1 MGELEHQ
8 PNQGSEMSNT
18 GTNPRN
24 GTPHSKGAEQILQDV
39 TQDLRSLQQDV
50 VSSLSQDISRL
61 QAERS
66 RLQNEVE
73 KLQSQ
78 QQTLQ
83 SQHQVFLTQQQI
95 AQQKLWAKQLAQTM
109 AGYLY
114 NLLAQ
119 RFSQLPGD
127 AGPNLPP
134 ADQSANSQQSQQALS
149 LLDATLSQTLA
160 SLQSD
165 LNMYHSGLSQQID
178 RMQTL
183 EQQGEA
189 LLEAL
194 VSRLNQQLQTV
205 GTVPP
210 SQPAAYSPPPDIAAP
225 PARSGLPEPDL
236 FNPPAAPNGVPTV
249 GGDSHRVLFGNR
261 PADRH
266 SIRKEFDDSLPP
278 EDVPP
283 VPAPSPAAP
292 APRPAPTVM
301 VSSSPLNTSTLAG
314 IVLVGLL
321 ILAGVAMLGKLIA
334 TLLGAG
340 TGLSVGTGPLLLL
353 TLAAGLAYWVWQQGR
368 TPRRLSSRAP
378 GRLPKGSRRESPTP
392 PPLIGGLPNLAQP
405 QVGLMLILF
414 STLALSLHNVVVGII
429 GGPTSIFGLFS
440 LPRSITLDS
449 FNDSLLVL
457 WLRMVVVV
465 PVMVAIARWLYPN
478 SWRDIRSFAL
488 SRDRSL
494 QGYVIGSGACLFLSQ
509 VFIYIAIAAT
519 GPGVAVTILFMY
531 PLILVPLAWL
541 LFRDRPTLLRWVVLA
556 AILSGVVLTA
566 LPRLMQSTN
575 VSTNG
580 IFFAILSGIFFAL
593 YLITMQISF
602 GKKLHPVPVS
612 VIQFFTI
619 FVLANIMLLLM
630 GVEDPPDH
638 LLGLLLG
645 GLVLGTLTLLGY
657 LLNNLGVRLMG
668 AARASI
674 ISASGPVLTALL
686 AYLITPSDRTQLQ
699 PVQWIGIAIVT
710 LGVLGLSFERM
721 RMQNKSAPAAK

>member
-1 MGELEHQ
+1 MGELERQ
-8 PNQGSEMSNT
+8 PNQGREMSNT
-18 GTNPRN
+18 ETNPGN
-24 GTPHSKGAEQILQDV
+24 GTPHSKGVEQILQDV

-66 RLQNEVE
+66 RLQNEIE

-78 QQTLQ
+78 QQALQ
-83 SQHQVFLTQQQI
+83 SQHQVLLTQQQI

-119 RFSQLPGD
+119 RLSQLPGE
-127 AGPNLPP
+127 AIAPNLPP
-134 ADQSANSQQSQQALS
+134 AAQSASSQQALS

-165 LNMYHSGLSQQID
+165 LNVYHSGLSQQID

-205 GTVPP
+205 GTGVTSPATHVETP
-210 SQPAAYSPPPDIAAP
+210 SEPISP
-225 PARSGLPEPDL
+225 PARPGSLEPSL
-236 FNPPAAPNGVPTV
+236 FNPPLPSSSGSMAGAELLGATHTNTANIHAANGYP
-249 GGDSHRVLFGNR
+249 GRASD
-261 PADRH
+261 
-266 SIRKEFDDSLPP
+266 PP
-278 EDVPP
+278 MPPDAFSDDVPP
-283 VPAPSPAAP
+283 PIASP
-292 APRPAPTVM
+292 PRSAPTVT
-301 VSSSPLNTSTLAG
+301 VSSNAWSVSTLAG
-314 IVLVGLL
+314 IVLAGLL

-334 TLLGAG
+334 ALLGGGA
-340 TGLSVGTGPLLLL
+340 GLSVGTTPLLLL
-353 TLAAGLAYWVWQQGR
+353 TLATGLAYWVWRQGSV
-368 TPRRLSSRAP
+368 PRQLS
-378 GRLPKGSRRESPTP
+378 GRSAGRFPKGSLRESPASFATP
-392 PPLIGGLPNLAQP
+392 GLPNLAQP
-405 QVGLMLILF
+405 QVGLVLILL

-429 GGPTSIFGLFS
+429 GGQTSIFGLFS

-478 SWRDIRSFAL
+478 AWRDIRSFAL
-488 SRDRSL
+488 SRNRTL
-494 QGYVIGSGACLFLSQ
+494 QGYVVGSGACLFLSQ
-509 VFIYIAIAAT
+509 VLIYIAIAAT

-541 LFRDRPTLLRWVVLA
+541 LFRDRPTPLRWVVLFG
-556 AILSGVVLTA
+556 ILSGVVLTA
-566 LPRLMQSTN
+566 LPRLTQATN

-612 VIQFFTI
+612 VVQFFTI
-619 FVLANIMLLLM
+619 FVLANIMLLVM
-630 GVEDPPDH
+630 GVEEPPDH
-638 LLGLLLG
+638 LPGLLLG

-657 LLNNLGVRLMG
+657 LLNNLGVRLLG

-699 PVQWIGIAIVT
+699 PVQWIGILVVT

-721 RMQNKSAPAAK
+721 RIQNKTTSAAK

>member
-1 MGELEHQ
+1 
-8 PNQGSEMSNT
+8 MSNT
-18 GTNPRN
+18 ETNPGN
-24 GTPHSKGAEQILQDV
+24 GTPPSKGVEQILQDV

-66 RLQNEVE
+66 RLQNEIE

-78 QQTLQ
+78 QQALQ
-83 SQHQVFLTQQQI
+83 SQHQIFLTQQQI

-119 RFSQLPGD
+119 RLSQLPGE
-127 AGPNLPP
+127 AVAPNLPP
-134 ADQSANSQQSQQALS
+134 AAQSANSQQALS

-165 LNMYHSGLSQQID
+165 LNVYHSGLSQQID

-194 VSRLNQQLQTV
+194 VSRLNQQLQAV
-205 GTVPP
+205 GTVSP
-210 SQPAAYSPPPDIAAP
+210 SQPAAYSTTQTSSTLTSEPVSS
-225 PARSGLPEPDL
+225 PARPGLPEPSL
-236 FNPPAAPNGVPTV
+236 FNPSAPSPGGLTTTGGEAAPNGYAGRASEPPAPPNVSPDPASLDSGSPPIAPTPRPTPTV
-249 GGDSHRVLFGNR
+249 
-261 PADRH
+261 
-266 SIRKEFDDSLPP
+266 
-278 EDVPP
+278 
-283 VPAPSPAAP
+283 
-292 APRPAPTVM
+292 T
-301 VSSSPLNTSTLAG
+301 VSSNPFSVSTLAG
-314 IVLVGLL
+314 IVLAGLL

-334 TLLGAG
+334 ALLGGG
-340 TGLSVGTGPLLLL
+340 TGLSVGTMPLLLL

-368 TPRRLSSRAP
+368 APRRLS
-378 GRLPKGSRRESPTP
+378 GRTAGRFSKGSLRESPK
-392 PPLIGGLPNLAQP
+392 LGSLAGGLPHLAQP
-405 QVGLMLILF
+405 QVGLVLILL

-429 GGPTSIFGLFS
+429 GGQTSIFGLFS

-478 SWRDIRSFAL
+478 AWRDIRSFAL
-488 SRDRSL
+488 SRDRAL
-494 QGYVIGSGACLFLSQ
+494 QGYVVGSGACLFLSQ

-541 LFRDRPTLLRWVVLA
+541 LFRDRPTPLRWVVLF

-566 LPRLMQSTN
+566 LPRLMQATN

-593 YLITMQISF
+593 YLITMQVSF

-612 VIQFFTI
+612 VVQFFTI
-619 FVLANIMLLLM
+619 FVLANIMLLLL
-630 GVEDPPDH
+630 GVEEPPDH

-657 LLNNLGVRLMG
+657 LLNNLGVRLLG

-686 AYLITPSDRTQLQ
+686 AYLITPSERTQLQ
-699 PVQWIGIAIVT
+699 PVQWIGIVVVT

-721 RMQNKSAPAAK
+721 RMQNKTAPAAK

>member
-8 PNQGSEMSNT
+8 PDQGSEMSNT
-18 GTNPRN
+18 ETNPGN
-24 GTPHSKGAEQILQDV
+24 GTPHSKGVEQILQDV

-66 RLQNEVE
+66 RLQNEIE

-83 SQHQVFLTQQQI
+83 SQHQIFLTQQQI

-119 RFSQLPGD
+119 RLSQLPGE
-127 AGPNLPP
+127 AAAPNLPP
-134 ADQSANSQQSQQALS
+134 AAQSANSQQALS

-165 LNMYHSGLSQQID
+165 LNVYHSGLSQQID

-194 VSRLNQQLQTV
+194 VSRLNQQLQAV
-205 GTVPP
+205 GTVSP
-210 SQPAAYSPPPDIAAP
+210 SQPAAYSTLTSEPVAP
-225 PARSGLPEPDL
+225 PARPGLPEPSL
-236 FNPPAAPNGVPTV
+236 FSP
-249 GGDSHRVLFGNR
+249 
-261 PADRH
+261 
-266 SIRKEFDDSLPP
+266 
-278 EDVPP
+278 
-283 VPAPSPAAP
+283 PAPSPSGSTATGGESAPNGYAGRGFEPP
-292 APRPAPTVM
+292 APPNVSPEPVSLDNGSPPIAPTPRPTPTVT
-301 VSSSPLNTSTLAG
+301 VSSSSFSVSTLAG
-314 IVLVGLL
+314 IVLAGLL

-334 TLLGAG
+334 ALLGGG
-340 TGLSVGTGPLLLL
+340 TGLSVGTMPLLLL

-368 TPRRLSSRAP
+368 APRRLSGRAA
-378 GRLPKGSRRESPTP
+378 GRFSKGSLHESPASGSP
-392 PPLIGGLPNLAQP
+392 AGGLLSLAQP
-405 QVGLMLILF
+405 QVGLVLILL

-429 GGPTSIFGLFS
+429 GGQTSIFGLFS

-478 SWRDIRSFAL
+478 AWRDIRSFAL
-488 SRDRSL
+488 SRDRAL
-494 QGYVIGSGACLFLSQ
+494 QGYVVGSGACLFLSQ

-541 LFRDRPTLLRWVVLA
+541 LFRDRPTPLRWVVLFG
-556 AILSGVVLTA
+556 ILSGVVLTA
-566 LPRLMQSTN
+566 LPRLMQATN

-612 VIQFFTI
+612 VVQFFTI
-619 FVLANIMLLLM
+619 FVLANIMLLMM
-630 GVEDPPDH
+630 GVEEPPDH
-638 LLGLLLG
+638 LMGLLLG

-657 LLNNLGVRLMG
+657 LLNNLGVRLLG
-668 AARASI
+668 AARVSI

-686 AYLITPSDRTQLQ
+686 AYLITPSERTQLQ
-699 PVQWIGIAIVT
+699 PVQWIGIVVVT

-721 RMQNKSAPAAK
+721 RMQNKTTSAAK

>member
-8 PNQGSEMSNT
+8 PDQGSEMSNT
-18 GTNPRN
+18 ETNPGN
-24 GTPHSKGAEQILQDV
+24 GTPHPKGVEQILQDV

-50 VSSLSQDISRL
+50 VASLSQDISRL

-66 RLQNEVE
+66 RLQNEIE

-78 QQTLQ
+78 QQALQ
-83 SQHQVFLTQQQI
+83 SQHQIFLTQQQI

-119 RFSQLPGD
+119 RLSQLPGE
-127 AGPNLPP
+127 AAAPNLPP
-134 ADQSANSQQSQQALS
+134 AAQPANSQQALS

-205 GTVPP
+205 GTTSP
-210 SQPAAYSPPPDIAAP
+210 SQPAAYSTASTAMSEPVVL
-225 PARSGLPEPDL
+225 PARPGSPEPSL
-236 FNPPAAPNGVPTV
+236 FNPSSSGSGSTAGSEWTGANGYAGRASEPPTLPDAPP
-249 GGDSHRVLFGNR
+249 D
-261 PADRH
+261 
-266 SIRKEFDDSLPP
+266 E
-278 EDVPP
+278 VPP
-283 VPAPSPAAP
+283 PMTFT
-292 APRPAPTVM
+292 PRPTPTVM
-301 VSSSPLNTSTLAG
+301 VASSPLSISTLAG
-314 IVLVGLL
+314 IVLAGLL

-334 TLLGAG
+334 ALLGGGA
-340 TGLSVGTGPLLLL
+340 GLSVGTMPLLLL

-368 TPRRLSSRAP
+368 TPRRLS
-378 GRLPKGSRRESPTP
+378 GRSAGRFSKGSLRESPTSGS
-392 PPLIGGLPNLAQP
+392 LAGGLPHLAQP
-405 QVGLMLILF
+405 QVGLVLILL

-429 GGPTSIFGLFS
+429 GGQTSIFGLLS

-478 SWRDIRSFAL
+478 AWRDIRSFAL

-494 QGYVIGSGACLFLSQ
+494 QAYVVGSGACLFLSQ

-541 LFRDRPTLLRWVVLA
+541 LFRDRPTPLRWVVLF

-566 LPRLMQSTN
+566 LPRLMQATN

-612 VIQFFTI
+612 VVQFFTI
-619 FVLANIMLLLM
+619 FVLANIMLLLL
-630 GVEDPPDH
+630 GVEEPPDH

-645 GLVLGTLTLLGY
+645 GLVLGTLTLMGY
-657 LLNNLGVRLMG
+657 LLNNLGVRLLG

-699 PVQWIGIAIVT
+699 PVQWVGILVVT

-721 RMQNKSAPAAK
+721 RMQNKTAPAAK

>member
-8 PNQGSEMSNT
+8 PDQGSAMSNT
-18 GTNPRN
+18 GTNPGN
-24 GTPHSKGAEQILQDV
+24 GTPHSKGVEQILQDV

-83 SQHQVFLTQQQI
+83 SQHQVFLTQQQL

-119 RFSQLPGD
+119 RLSQLPGD
-127 AGPNLPP
+127 AAPNLPP
-134 ADQSANSQQSQQALS
+134 AAQSANSQQSQQALS

-165 LNMYHSGLSQQID
+165 LNVYHSGLSQQID

-205 GTVPP
+205 GTVSP
-210 SQPAAYSPPPDIAAP
+210 SQPAAYSPTQPDIATS
-225 PARSGLPEPDL
+225 PARPGLPESDL
-236 FNPPAAPNGVPTV
+236 FNPPAAPNDDPPI
-249 GGDSHRVLFGNR
+249 GGDSRSDPFGNR
-261 PADRH
+261 PTDRH
-266 SIRKEFDDSLPP
+266 SIRKEFNGTPPP
-278 EDVPP
+278 EDLPPAP
-283 VPAPSPAAP
+283 VPQPSAPT
-292 APRPAPTVM
+292 PRSAPTVT
-301 VSSSPLNTSTLAG
+301 VSSSPLSTSTLAG

-321 ILAGVAMLGKLIA
+321 ILVGVALLGKLIA

-353 TLAAGLAYWVWQQGR
+353 TLAAGLAYWVWQQSR
-368 TPRRLSSRAP
+368 TPRRLSSRAA
-378 GRLPKGSRRESPTP
+378 GRVPASG
-392 PPLIGGLPNLAQP
+392 PLAGGLPNLAQP
-405 QVGLMLILF
+405 QVGLVLILL

-429 GGPTSIFGLFS
+429 GGPTSIFGLLN

-478 SWRDIRSFAL
+478 AWRDIRSFTL

-494 QGYVIGSGACLFLSQ
+494 QAYVVGSGACLFLSQ

-541 LFRDRPTLLRWVVLA
+541 LFRDRPTPLRWVVLF

-566 LPRLMQSTN
+566 LPRLVQATN

-593 YLITMQISF
+593 YLVTMQISF

-612 VIQFFTI
+612 VVQFFTI

-630 GVEDPPDH
+630 GVEEPPDH
-638 LLGLLLG
+638 LLGLVLG
-645 GLVLGTLTLLGY
+645 GLVLGTLTLIGY

-699 PVQWIGIAIVT
+699 PVQWVGILVVT

-721 RMQNKSAPAAK
+721 RMQGKSAPTAK

>member
-1 MGELEHQ
+1 
-8 PNQGSEMSNT
+8 MSNT
-18 GTNPRN
+18 ETNPGN
-24 GTPHSKGAEQILQDV
+24 GTPHSKGVEQILQDV

-66 RLQNEVE
+66 RLQNEIE

-83 SQHQVFLTQQQI
+83 SQHQIFLTQQQI

-119 RFSQLPGD
+119 RLSQLPGE
-127 AGPNLPP
+127 AAAPNLPP
-134 ADQSANSQQSQQALS
+134 AAQSANSQQALS

-165 LNMYHSGLSQQID
+165 LNVYHSGLSQQID

-194 VSRLNQQLQTV
+194 VSRLNQQLQAV
-205 GTVPP
+205 GTVSP
-210 SQPAAYSPPPDIAAP
+210 SQPAAYSTLTSEPVAP
-225 PARSGLPEPDL
+225 PARPGLPEPSL
-236 FNPPAAPNGVPTV
+236 FSP
-249 GGDSHRVLFGNR
+249 
-261 PADRH
+261 
-266 SIRKEFDDSLPP
+266 
-278 EDVPP
+278 
-283 VPAPSPAAP
+283 PAPSPSGSTATGGESAPNGYAGRGFEPP
-292 APRPAPTVM
+292 APPNVSPEPVSLDNGSPPIAPTPRPTPTVT
-301 VSSSPLNTSTLAG
+301 VSSSSFSVSTLAG
-314 IVLVGLL
+314 IVLAGLL

-334 TLLGAG
+334 ALLGGG
-340 TGLSVGTGPLLLL
+340 TGLSVGTMPLLLL

-368 TPRRLSSRAP
+368 APRRLSGRAA
-378 GRLPKGSRRESPTP
+378 GRFSKGSLHESPASGSP
-392 PPLIGGLPNLAQP
+392 AGGLLSLAQP
-405 QVGLMLILF
+405 QVGLVLILL

-429 GGPTSIFGLFS
+429 GGQTSIFGLFS

-478 SWRDIRSFAL
+478 AWRDIRSFAL
-488 SRDRSL
+488 SRDRAL
-494 QGYVIGSGACLFLSQ
+494 QGYVVGSGACLFLSQ

-541 LFRDRPTLLRWVVLA
+541 LFRDRPTPLRWVVLFG
-556 AILSGVVLTA
+556 ILSGVVLTA
-566 LPRLMQSTN
+566 LPRLMQATN

-612 VIQFFTI
+612 VVQFFTI
-619 FVLANIMLLLM
+619 FVLANIMLLMM
-630 GVEDPPDH
+630 GVEEPPDH
-638 LLGLLLG
+638 LMGLLLG

-657 LLNNLGVRLMG
+657 LLNNLGVRLLG
-668 AARASI
+668 AARVSI

-686 AYLITPSDRTQLQ
+686 AYLITPSERTQLQ
-699 PVQWIGIAIVT
+699 PVQWIGIVVVT

-721 RMQNKSAPAAK
+721 RMQNKTTSAAK

>member
-1 MGELEHQ
+1 MGELERQ
-8 PNQGSEMSNT
+8 PNQGRETSNT
-18 GTNPRN
+18 ETNPGN
-24 GTPHSKGAEQILQDV
+24 GMPHSKGVEQTKGVEQILQDV

-66 RLQNEVE
+66 RLQNEIE

-78 QQTLQ
+78 QQALQ
-83 SQHQVFLTQQQI
+83 SQHQVLLTQQQI

-119 RFSQLPGD
+119 RLSQLPGE
-127 AGPNLPP
+127 AAPNLPP
-134 ADQSANSQQSQQALS
+134 AAQSASSQQALS

-165 LNMYHSGLSQQID
+165 LNVYHSGLSQQID

-194 VSRLNQQLQTV
+194 VSRLNQQLQAV
-205 GTVPP
+205 GTSVPSSTPHFTAP
-210 SQPAAYSPPPDIAAP
+210 SEPVSP
-225 PARSGLPEPDL
+225 PARPGSPEPNL
-236 FNPPAAPNGVPTV
+236 FNPPQPSSNGSTV
-249 GGDSHRVLFGNR
+249 GAAWPGAAHPHTAKGYSERTSEPSVL
-261 PADRH
+261 PDASADGV
-266 SIRKEFDDSLPP
+266 SAPIASPP
-278 EDVPP
+278 R
-283 VPAPSPAAP
+283 S
-292 APRPAPTVM
+292 APTVT
-301 VSSSPLNTSTLAG
+301 VSSNAWSVSTLAG
-314 IVLVGLL
+314 VVLAGLL

-334 TLLGAG
+334 ALLGGGA
-340 TGLSVGTGPLLLL
+340 GLSVGAMPLLLL
-353 TLAAGLAYWVWQQGR
+353 TLATGLAYWVWQQGR
-368 TPRRLSSRAP
+368 GPRQLS
-378 GRLPKGSRRESPTP
+378 GRSARRFPKGSLRESPTSFATP
-392 PPLIGGLPNLAQP
+392 GLPNLAQP
-405 QVGLMLILF
+405 QVGLVLILL

-429 GGPTSIFGLFS
+429 GGQTSIFGLFS

-478 SWRDIRSFAL
+478 AWRDIRSFAL
-488 SRDRSL
+488 SRNRTL
-494 QGYVIGSGACLFLSQ
+494 QGYVVGSGACLFLSQ
-509 VFIYIAIAAT
+509 VLIYIAIAAT

-541 LFRDRPTLLRWVVLA
+541 LFRDRPTPLRWVVLFG
-556 AILSGVVLTA
+556 ILSGVVLTA
-566 LPRLMQSTN
+566 LPRLTQATN

-602 GKKLHPVPVS
+602 GKKLHPVPDS
-612 VIQFFTI
+612 VVQFFTI
-619 FVLANIMLLLM
+619 FVLANIMLLVM
-630 GVEDPPDH
+630 GVEEPPDH
-638 LLGLLLG
+638 LPGLLLG

-657 LLNNLGVRLMG
+657 LLNNLGVRLLG

-699 PVQWIGIAIVT
+699 PVQWIGILVVT

-721 RMQNKSAPAAK
+721 RIQNKTTSAAK

>member
-8 PNQGSEMSNT
+8 PDQGNAASDQGH
-18 GTNPRN
+18 GTTHP
-24 GTPHSKGAEQILQDV
+24 KGAEQILQDV

-50 VSSLSQDISRL
+50 VSNLSQDISRL

-66 RLQNEVE
+66 RLLNEIE
-73 KLQSQ
+73 KLHGQ

-83 SQHQVFLTQQQI
+83 SQHQVLLSQQQL

-119 RFSQLPGD
+119 RLSQTPSLDGSSSP
-127 AGPNLPP
+127 PNLPSAQP
-134 ADQSANSQQSQQALS
+134 PSADSQQALS

-165 LNMYHSGLSQQID
+165 LNVYHSGLSQQIE

-194 VSRLNQQLQTV
+194 VSRLNQQLQTS
-205 GTVPP
+205 GNPP
-210 SQPAAYSPPPDIAAP
+210 RPAQPAGYPSAPQSQPPDATFASTSANPALPDPNVLNNVLNPYTHPSAAKNAPAVDGYGAAAREREAHESESSTQIPPAAVAPRPQPAA
-225 PARSGLPEPDL
+225 GE
-236 FNPPAAPNGVPTV
+236 
-249 GGDSHRVLFGNR
+249 
-261 PADRH
+261 
-266 SIRKEFDDSLPP
+266 
-278 EDVPP
+278 
-283 VPAPSPAAP
+283 
-292 APRPAPTVM
+292 PRPAPTVT
-301 VSSSPLNTSTLAG
+301 VSSSPFGTSILAG
-314 IVLVGLL
+314 IVLTGLL
-321 ILAGVAMLGKLIA
+321 ILAGFALLGKLLA
-334 TLLGAG
+334 TLLGGG
-340 TGLSVGTGPLLLL
+340 TGLSVGVGPLLLL
-353 TLAAGLAYWVWQQGR
+353 TLAAGLAYWVWQQSR
-368 TPRRLSSRAP
+368 MPRRLSGKAA
-378 GRLPKGSRRESPTP
+378 GRSPSTTTSF
-392 PPLIGGLPNLAQP
+392 GGLPHLPQA
-405 QVGLMLILF
+405 QVGLVLILL
-414 STLALSLHNVVVGII
+414 STLALSLHNVVVGVI
-429 GGPTSIFGLFS
+429 GWPTSIFGLLS

-494 QGYVIGSGACLFLSQ
+494 QAYVIGSGACLFLSQ

-541 LFRDRPTLLRWVVLA
+541 LFRDRPTPLRWVVLF

-566 LPRLMQSTN
+566 LPKLLQSTN

-580 IFFAILSGIFFAL
+580 IFFAILSGVFFAL

-619 FVLANIMLLLM
+619 FVLANIMLLLL
-630 GVEDPPDH
+630 GVEEPPDH

-645 GLVLGTLTLLGY
+645 GLVLGTLTLFGY

-686 AYLITPSDRTQLQ
+686 AYLITPSDRTELQ
-699 PVQWIGIAIVT
+699 PVQWFGILVVT

-721 RMQNKSAPAAK
+721 RMQSKAASAAK